1 MRPKREMRHLLK
13 HSDSKRRGAAERP
26 GAGSSPASAPSAGKV
41 KLTRILRRYTGVPF
55 ILPSLIILMII
66 VIIPIVMS
74 LYFSFTKYSVLGDP
88 TWIGADNYTKLL
100 SDDAFIR
107 SLWNTLIYTLISV
120 PLQTVIALLIADA
133 IAKRFR
139 NRFGGFVRSA
149 LFIPVMSSMVVVA
162 VVWRTV
168 LGTSDGA
175 VNVLLDSWGLDK
187 VNFLGEPEL
196 AMLVVGLVTVWKN
209 IGYFLVIYYAGIM
222 EVPSD
227 LYEASA
233 LDGAGRWRQLWSITI
248 PSLRSVTLL
257 VIILGTIWSFQVF
270 DLVYVMTGG
279 GPGGATT
286 TIVMMIFQA
295 GFKNFQMGYAS
306 AMAILLFILVVAI
319 AIVQRKVVKN
329 ND

>member
-1 MRPKREMRHLLK
+1 MSTREALHESVSAAPEHQTAEPARI
-13 HSDSKRRGAAERP
+13 RRNP
-26 GAGSSPASAPSAGKV
+26 
-41 KLTRILRRYTGVPF
+41 LRLFGGVPF
-55 ILPSLIILMII
+55 IVPSFAILLVV

-74 LYFSFTKYSVLGDP
+74 AYFSFTQYSVLGSP
-88 TWIGADNYTKLL
+88 TWTGAANYKKLL
-100 SDDAFIR
+100 SDDAFMR
-107 SLWNTLIYTLISV
+107 SLGNTVIYTLISV
-120 PLQTVIALLIADA
+120 PLQTIFALLLADI

-139 NRFGGFVRSA
+139 NRFGSIVRSA

-162 VVWRTV
+162 VVWRAI
-168 LGTSDGA
+168 LGTNDGA
-175 VNVLLDSWGLDK
+175 VNVALDALGLDK
-187 VNFLGEPEL
+187 VNFLGEPGL

-222 EVPSD
+222 DVPTE
-227 LYEASA
+227 LYEASS
-233 LDGAGRWRQLWSITI
+233 LDGANRWKQLWHITI
-248 PSLRSVTLL
+248 PTLRPVTLL

-306 AMAILLFILVVAI
+306 AMAVILFLLILAI
-319 AIVQRKVVKN
+319 AIVQRKVVKSN
-329 ND
+329 GR

>member
-1 MRPKREMRHLLK
+1 MTDVRPKRRSPLK
-13 HSDSKRRGAAERP
+13 SFG
-26 GAGSSPASAPSAGKV
+26 
-41 KLTRILRRYTGVPF
+41 GVPF
-55 ILPSLIILMII
+55 IIPSFAILLLV

-74 LYFSFTKYSVLGDP
+74 LYFSFTKYSVLGSP
-88 TWIGADNYTKLL
+88 SWIGADNYLKLL
-100 SDDAFIR
+100 DDDAFLR
-107 SLWNTLIYTLISV
+107 SLVNTLVYTVIAV
-120 PLQTVIALLIADA
+120 PLQTIIALVLADL

-139 NRFGGFVRSA
+139 NRFGSVVRSA

-162 VVWRTV
+162 VVWRTILGTNDGVVNNVIDV
-168 LGTSDGA
+168 LGFDRA
-175 VNVLLDSWGLDK
+175 
-187 VNFLGEPEL
+187 NFLGDPTL
-196 AMLVVGLVTVWKN
+196 AMLVVALVTVWKN

-222 EVPSD
+222 EVPTD

-233 LDGAGRWRQLWSITI
+233 LDGASRRQQLWHVTI
-248 PSLRSVTLL
+248 PALRPVTLL

-306 AMAILLFILVVAI
+306 AMAIILFVLILAI
-319 AIVQRKVVKN
+319 AIIQRKVVKSN
-329 ND
+329 GR